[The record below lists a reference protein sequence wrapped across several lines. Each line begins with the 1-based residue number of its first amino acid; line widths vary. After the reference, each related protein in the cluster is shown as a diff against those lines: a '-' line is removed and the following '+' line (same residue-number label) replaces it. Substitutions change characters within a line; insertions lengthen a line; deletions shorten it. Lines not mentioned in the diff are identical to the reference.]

1 MRFPFLPFLFVLL
14 IFVVLALHNYR
25 RLYMEVPDVL

>member
-1 MRFPFLPFLFVLL
+1 VLL
-14 IFVVLALHNYR
+14 IFVVLALHNYH